1 MLVDCCWNYPSNYQ
15 PTTNNQQLFT
25 MANLK
30 EIRNRI
36 TSVSSTMQIT
46 AAMKMVS
53 AAKLKKAQDAI
64 TAMRPYAEKLTELL
78 QNLSATLDGDVGGE
92 FTKQREVKKVLVV
105 AITSNRGLCGA
116 FNTNVIKEVKN
127 RADFYAG
134 KQVDVFAIGKKGND
148 ILTKTLTVVD
158 NQSHVFDHLTFDNV
172 TVIAE
177 TLTQK
182 FVSGDYDKI
191 ELVYNQFKNAATQIV
206 QVEQFLPLAPIKS
219 DTPASTGD
227 YIFEPSKEE
236 IVLTLIPKS
245 LKTQLYKG
253 IRDSF
258 ASEHGARMTAM
269 HKATDNATE
278 LRDQLKLTYN
288 KARQAAIT
296 NEILEIVGG
305 AEALKG

>member
-1 MLVDCCWNYPSNYQ
+1 
-15 PTTNNQQLFT
+15 

-46 AAMKMVS
+46 SAMKMVS

-78 QNLSATLDGDVGGE
+78 QNLSATLDGDAGGE
-92 FTKQREVKKVLVV
+92 YTTQREVKKVLLV
-105 AITSNRGLCGA
+105 AVTSNRGLCGA
-116 FNTNVIKEVKN
+116 FNTNVVKEVKN
-127 RADFYAG
+127 RTDFYAG

-148 ILTKTLTVVD
+148 VLKKTHSVID
-158 NQSHVFDHLTFDNV
+158 NQSAVFDNLTFDNV
-172 TVIAE
+172 ATIADAITE
-177 TLTQK
+177 LFLT
-182 FVSGDYDKI
+182 GGYDKV
-191 ELVYNQFKNAATQIV
+191 ELIYNQFKNAATQIV
-206 QVEQFLPLAPIKS
+206 QTEQFLLLAAL
-219 DTPASTGD
+219 ASATTASAGD
-227 YIFEPSKEE
+227 YIFEPSKED

-305 AEALKG
+305 AEALNG

>member
-1 MLVDCCWNYPSNYQ
+1 
-15 PTTNNQQLFT
+15 

-36 TSVSSTMQIT
+36 SSVSSTMQIT
-46 AAMKMVS
+46 SAMKMVS

-64 TAMRPYAEKLTELL
+64 TAMRPYSDKLTELL
-78 QNLSATLDGDVGGE
+78 QSLSATLDADTGSKYAE
-92 FTKQREVKKVLVV
+92 QREVEKVLLVS
-105 AITSNRGLCGA
+105 ITSNRGLCGA
-116 FNTNVIKEVKN
+116 FNSNIIKQTQHLISEV
-127 RADFYAG
+127 YAN
-134 KQVDVFAIGKKGND
+134 QTVSVLAIGKKSND
-148 ILTKTLTVVD
+148 AFSKKGIVLANESAVYD
-158 NQSHVFDHLTFDNV
+158 DLTFENV
-172 TVIAE
+172 SKIAE
-177 TLTQK
+177 MLMNK
-182 FVSGDYDKI
+182 FVEGEFDKI
-191 ELVYNQFKNAATQIV
+191 EIIYNKFKNAATQEV
-206 QVEQFLPLAPIKS
+206 MTEQFLPIVPVS
-219 DTPASTGD
+219 GEGESNSD
-227 YIFEPSKEE
+227 YIFAPSKQE
-236 IVLTLIPKS
+236 IVEELIPKS

-305 AEALKG
+305 AEALNN

>member
-1 MLVDCCWNYPSNYQ
+1 
-15 PTTNNQQLFT
+15 

-36 TSVSSTMQIT
+36 SSVSSTMQIT
-46 AAMKMVS
+46 SAMKMVS

-64 TAMRPYAEKLTELL
+64 TAMRPYADKLTELL
-78 QNLSATLDGDVGGE
+78 QNLSASLEGDSGSVYADNR
-92 FTKQREVKKVLVV
+92 FVNKVLVV
-105 AITSNRGLCGA
+105 SVTSNRGLCGA
-116 FNTNVIKEVKN
+116 FNTNILKQSVNLVENVHGGKSV
-127 RADFYAG
+127 DFVA
-134 KQVDVFAIGKKGND
+134 VGKKAND
-148 ILTKTLTVVD
+148 FLSKRYNVIANYSEVYD
-158 NQSHVFDHLTFDNV
+158 DLTFDNV
-172 TVIAE
+172 ADITESLMELFTTGA
-177 TLTQK
+177 
-182 FVSGDYDKI
+182 YDRI
-191 ELVYNQFKNAATQIV
+191 EIVYNKFKNAATQIV
-206 QVEQFLPLAPIKS
+206 MTEQFLPIVPLELEE
-219 DTPASTGD
+219 TASAD
-227 YIFEPSKEE
+227 YTFEPSKVE
-236 IVLTLIPKS
+236 IIEQLIPKS

-305 AEALKG
+305 AEALNN

>member
-1 MLVDCCWNYPSNYQ
+1 
-15 PTTNNQQLFT
+15 

-46 AAMKMVS
+46 SAMKMVS

-78 QNLSATLDGDVGGE
+78 QNLSATLEGEVGGDY
-92 FTKQREVKKVLVV
+92 TTQREVKKVLIV

-116 FNTNVIKEVKN
+116 FNSNVIKEVKTISD
-127 RADFYAG
+127 RFQGA
-134 KQVDVFAIGKKGND
+134 QVDIFAIGKKGHD
-148 ILTKTLTVVD
+148 SLKKTHNVQGHHNAIFD
-158 NQSHVFDHLTFDNV
+158 NLTFDNV
-172 TVIAE
+172 AGIAE
-177 TLTQK
+177 DLTQK
-182 FVSGDYDKI
+182 FTSGEYDRI
-191 ELVYNQFKNAATQIV
+191 EVVYNQFKNAATQIIRA
-206 QVEQFLPLAPIKS
+206 EQFLPLAPIKS
-219 DTPASTGD
+219 DKPVATGD

-245 LKTQLYKG
+245 LKTQLYKS

-278 LRDQLKLTYN
+278 LRNQLKLTYN

>member
-1 MLVDCCWNYPSNYQ
+1 
-15 PTTNNQQLFT
+15 

-36 TSVSSTMQIT
+36 ASVSSTMQIT
-46 AAMKMVS
+46 SAMKMVS

-64 TAMRPYAEKLTELL
+64 TAMRPYADKLTELL
-78 QNLSATLDGDVGGE
+78 QGLSASLDADSGSKFSDNRPVN
-92 FTKQREVKKVLVV
+92 KVLVV

-116 FNTNVIKEVKN
+116 FNSNILKQCTNLAETV
-127 RADFYAG
+127 YAG
-134 KQVDVFAIGKKGND
+134 KQIDFIAVGKKAND
-148 ILTKTLTVVD
+148 FLGKRYTVLA
-158 NQSHVFDHLTFDNV
+158 NHSTIFDDLTFDNSAI
-172 TVIAE
+172 IAE
-177 TLTQK
+177 SLMEK
-182 FVSGDYDKI
+182 FTDGSYDKI
-191 ELVYNQFKNAATQIV
+191 EVVYNKFKNAATQIV
-206 QVEQFLPLAPIKS
+206 MTEQFLPIVPVEGTEGSNA
-219 DTPASTGD
+219 D

-236 IVLTLIPKS
+236 IVEQLIPKS

-305 AEALKG
+305 AEALNN

>member
-1 MLVDCCWNYPSNYQ
+1 
-15 PTTNNQQLFT
+15 

-46 AAMKMVS
+46 SAMKMVS

-78 QNLSATLDGDVGGE
+78 QNLSATLDGEVGGDY
-92 FTKQREVKKVLVV
+92 TTQREVKKVLLV

-116 FNTNVIKEVKN
+116 FNSNIIKEVKN
-127 RADFYAG
+127 RSAFYEG
-134 KQVDVFAIGKKGND
+134 KQVDIFPIGKKGND
-148 ILTKTLTVVD
+148 VLAKTHKVHGHH
-158 NQSHVFDHLTFDNV
+158 NAIFDHLTFDNV
-172 TVIAE
+172 AAIADN
-177 TLTQK
+177 LTEK
-182 FVSGDYDKI
+182 FLSGEYDRI
-191 ELVYNQFKNAATQIV
+191 ELIYNQFKNAATQIV
-206 QVEQFLPLAPIKS
+206 QTEQFLPLAPIKS
-219 DTPASTGD
+219 DVAVTAGD

-278 LRDQLKLTYN
+278 LRNQLKLTYN

-305 AEALKG
+305 AEALNG

>member
-1 MLVDCCWNYPSNYQ
+1 
-15 PTTNNQQLFT
+15 

-36 TSVSSTMQIT
+36 TSVQSTMQIT
-46 AAMKMVS
+46 SAMKMVS

-78 QNLSATLDGDVGGE
+78 QSVSATLEGDAGGQY
-92 FTKQREVKKVLVV
+92 TSQREVNKVLIV

-116 FNTNVIKEVKN
+116 FNTNVIKQVKVV
-127 RADFYAG
+127 ADSYAG

-148 ILTKTLTVVD
+148 VLRKTNTVVA
-158 NQSHVFDHLTFDNV
+158 NKSEVFDNLTFDNV
-172 TVIAE
+172 AEIADV
-177 TLTQK
+177 LTEK
-182 FVSGDYDKI
+182 FVSGEYDKI
-191 ELVYNQFKNAATQIV
+191 EVVYNQFKNAATQV
-206 QVEQFLPLAPIKS
+206 VMTEQFLPLAPVQS
-219 DTPASTGD
+219 DKASSSGD

-245 LKTQLYKG
+245 LKTQLYKSV
-253 IRDSF
+253 RDSF
-258 ASEHGARMTAM
+258 AAEHGARMTAM

-278 LRDQLKLTYN
+278 LRNQLKLTYN

-305 AEALKG
+305 AEALNG

>member
-1 MLVDCCWNYPSNYQ
+1 
-15 PTTNNQQLFT
+15 

-36 TSVSSTMQIT
+36 TSISSTMQIT
-46 AAMKMVS
+46 SAMKMVS

-78 QNLSATLDGDVGGE
+78 QNLSATLDGDVGGDY
-92 FTKQREVKKVLVV
+92 TSQREIKKVLVV

-127 RADFYAG
+127 RSEYYAG

-148 ILTKTLTVVD
+148 ILSKTLTVVD
-158 NQSHVFDHLTFDNV
+158 NQSAIFDDLTFDNV
-172 TVIAE
+172 AQIAE
-177 TLTQK
+177 VLTQK
-182 FVSGDYDKI
+182 FVAGEYDRI
-191 ELVYNQFKNAATQIV
+191 ELVYNQFKNAATQII
-206 QVEQFLPLAPIKS
+206 QTEQFLPLAPSQS
-219 DTPASTGD
+219 DQPASTGD

-305 AEALKG
+305 AEALNG